1 MADTATA
8 PDRRIPVTVLT
19 GFLGSGKTTLLN
31 RILTDKHG
39 KRIAV
44 IENEFGEI
52 GIDNELVIQADEE
65 IFEMNNGCLCCTVR
79 GDLIRILG
87 QLMKRKDRFD
97 YILVET
103 TGLADPGPVAQ
114 TFFSDDELKANFRL
128 DGIVT
133 VVDSKH
139 ILLHL
144 DDAPEAKEQVAFADR
159 ILLNKTDLVTPDE
172 LASLERRIRVMN
184 PVAQIH
190 HTQQSNLAV
199 NQVIDIHAFDL
210 DHKLSLDGDFLE
222 KELPFEW
229 SGAYH
234 LDAGDYTLELDS
246 GPDPVMGVVLL
257 QLDAH
262 EHTAE
267 CDHDHDHAHG
277 PAHEHGHECEHG
289 HKHEA
294 GHDCGH
300 DHGHAHEHKPD
311 HDHDHDHD
319 CGHDHEHGHEHGEEC
334 HGGLHDAL
342 HTAEDVATTIFSYP
356 ATAVRNN
363 GEIKPGKKLYKL
375 FLGQDGTRFRV
386 TIPAHGHY
394 ALFTQHGL
402 SEFGGKLLK
411 GTTEV
416 EPAHTHEHGGHVHE
430 HTHDETV
437 GSVGIE
443 EKRELDAKKLNA
455 WLSELLQTKGQDI
468 FRMKGILNIKGQ
480 ANRFIFQ
487 GVHMLFEGKP
497 DRAWKSPEERKN
509 QLVFIGRKLDR
520 EALNAGFR
528 RCLA

>member
-1 MADTATA
+1 MAASVPA

-19 GFLGSGKTTLLN
+19 GFLGAGKTTLLN
-31 RILTDKHG
+31 HILTAHHG

-52 GIDNELVIQADEE
+52 GIDNELVIKADEE

-87 QLMKRKDRFD
+87 QLLKRKDRFD
-97 YILVET
+97 YILIET

-114 TFFSDDELKANFRL
+114 TFFSDPELKEAFRL

-133 VVDSKH
+133 LVDSKH
-139 ILLHL
+139 IVLHI

-159 ILLNKTDLVTPDE
+159 ILLNKTDLVTGDE
-172 LASLERRIRVMN
+172 LNALEKRIRGLN
-184 PVAQIH
+184 PVAKIH
-190 HTQQSNLAV
+190 RTLQSNLSV
-199 NQVIDIHAFDL
+199 DQVINLHAFDL
-210 DHKLSLDGDFLE
+210 DHKLTIDGDFLE
-222 KELPFEW
+222 KDLPFEW

-234 LDAGDYTLELDS
+234 LDDGVYSLVLEP
-246 GPDPVMGVVLL
+246 GPDPFMGVVLL
-257 QLDAH
+257 PLGTPAH
-262 EHTAE
+262 PPAHGKAGEHQDSNHG
-267 CDHDHDHAHG
+267 CDHHDQDHAH
-277 PAHEHGHECEHG
+277 AEDDADHE
-289 HKHEA
+289 
-294 GHDCGH
+294 CGH
-300 DHGHAHEHKPD
+300 DHTHEHEP
-311 HDHDHDHD
+311 
-319 CGHDHEHGHEHGEEC
+319 GHEAAQGEEC

-342 HTAEDVATTIFSYP
+342 HHAEDEATALFSYP
-356 ATAVRNN
+356 ATAVRHG
-363 GEIKPGKKLYKL
+363 GELKPGKKLYKL
-375 FLGQDGTRFRV
+375 MLSEDTTRFKV
-386 TIPAHGHY
+386 TIPTHGNY

-402 SEFGGKLLK
+402 AEFSGKLLK
-411 GTTEV
+411 DGQEIT
-416 EPAHTHEHGGHVHE
+416 PNHTHDHGGHVHD
-430 HTHDETV
+430 HQHDETV

-443 EKRELDAKKLNA
+443 ELRPLDAKKLNS

-480 ANRFIFQ
+480 ENRFVFQ

-509 QLVFIGRKLDR
+509 QLVFIGRNLDR

>member
-1 MADTATA
+1 MAASTSA

-19 GFLGSGKTTLLN
+19 GFLGAGKTTLLN
-31 RILTDKHG
+31 RILTGNHG

-87 QLMKRKDRFD
+87 QLLKRKDRFD
-97 YILVET
+97 YILIET

-114 TFFSDDELKANFRL
+114 TFFSDEELKAAFRL

-133 VVDSKH
+133 LVDSKH
-139 ILLHL
+139 ITLHI

-159 ILLNKTDLVTPDE
+159 ILLNKTDLVSADE
-172 LASLERRIRVMN
+172 LNALEHRIRGIN
-184 PVAQIH
+184 PVAKIH
-190 HTQQSNLAV
+190 RTLQSNLAV
-199 NQVIDIHAFDL
+199 DQVINLHAFDL
-210 DHKLSLDGDFLE
+210 DHKLTLDGDFLE
-222 KELPFEW
+222 KDLPFEW

-234 LDAGDYTLELDS
+234 LDGGEYTLTLEP
-246 GPDPVMGVVLL
+246 GPDPFMGVVLL
-257 QLDAH
+257 QLDT
-262 EHTAE
+262 HTHAQSFAGQAKNTGPIG
-267 CDHDHDHAHG
+267 HDHDHV
-277 PAHEHGHECEHG
+277 
-289 HKHEA
+289 
-294 GHDCGH
+294 H
-300 DHGHAHEHKPD
+300 DHGHD
-311 HDHDHDHD
+311 
-319 CGHDHEHGHEHGEEC
+319 HDHEHEHEHEPEHAHGEAC

-342 HTAEDVATTIFSYP
+342 HQAEDEATTLFSYP
-356 ATAVRNN
+356 ATALRTG
-363 GEIKPGKKLYKL
+363 GELKPGKRLYKL
-375 FLGQDGTRFRV
+375 MLGEDTSRFKV
-386 TIPAHGHY
+386 AIPAHGNY

-402 SEFGGKLLK
+402 AEFSGKLLQ
-411 GTTEV
+411 GTTV
-416 EPAHTHEHGGHVHE
+416 VTPAHSHDHGGHVHD
-430 HTHDETV
+430 HQHDETV

-443 EKRELDAKKLNA
+443 ELRPLDAKKLNS

-480 ANRFIFQ
+480 ANRFVFQ
-487 GVHMLFEGKP
+487 GVHMLFEGQP

-509 QLVFIGRKLDR
+509 QLVFIGRNLDR

>member
-1 MADTATA
+1 MAATTSA

-31 RILTDKHG
+31 RILTGNHG

-52 GIDNELVIQADEE
+52 GIDNELVINADEE

-79 GDLIRILG
+79 GDLIRILN

-97 YILVET
+97 YVLVET

-114 TFFSDDELKANFRL
+114 TFFSDEELKAHFRL

-139 ILLHL
+139 ISLHI
-144 DDAPEAKEQVAFADR
+144 DDSPEAKEQVAFADR
-159 ILLNKTDLVTPDE
+159 ILLNKTDLITSDE
-172 LASLERRIRVMN
+172 LAALEKRIRGLN
-184 PVAQIH
+184 PVAQLH
-190 HTQQSNLAV
+190 RTVQSNLAV
-199 NQVIDIHAFDL
+199 NEVINIHAFDL
-210 DHKLSLDGDFLE
+210 DHKLTLDGDFLE
-222 KELPFEW
+222 KDLPFEW

-234 LDAGDYTLELDS
+234 LDGGEHTLVLEA

-262 EHTAE
+262 S
-267 CDHDHDHAHG
+267 
-277 PAHEHGHECEHG
+277 PEHGHEHQHATTPESAASHT
-289 HKHEA
+289 HE
-294 GHDCGH
+294 
-300 DHGHAHEHKPD
+300 HAHEHT
-311 HDHDHDHD
+311 HDHD
-319 CGHDHEHGHEHGEEC
+319 CGHGHGEDHDHDSDAEC

-342 HTAEDVATTIFSYP
+342 HAAEDLASTIFTYP
-356 ATAVRNN
+356 ATAVRGG
-363 GEIKPGKKLYKL
+363 GEIKPGRKFYKL
-375 FLGQDGTRFRV
+375 MLGQDTTRLRV
-386 TIPAHGHY
+386 SIPEHGNY
-394 ALFTQHGL
+394 ALFTQHGMD
-402 SEFGGKLLK
+402 EFSGKLMK
-411 GTTEV
+411 GAETI
-416 EPAHTHEHGGHVHE
+416 EPSHVHEHGGHVHD

-443 EKRELDAKKLNA
+443 EVRELDAKKLNA

-480 ANRFIFQ
+480 ANRFVFQ

-497 DRAWKSPEERKN
+497 DRAWKSPEERKS
-509 QLVFIGRKLDR
+509 QLVFIGRHLDR